1 MRHVKNL
8 EWKESRLELSPS
20 TFLAE
25 NWIILACRHL
35 WKWKRLPAALSS
47 HSRPAQRIWLIANA
61 NVQGFG
67 SALSWELVSR
77 PRRILWWLCQAR
89 ETSLYI
95 PSYTAEGDRLCSHCG
110 NINCNMLKPL
120 QLHMLHHLQLSLLAV
135 AYAKSTRIVLA
146 FDSEICDQS
155 QAEFLRF
162 CPIKCDPAR
171 HVTSNLMGRGSWQPV
186 CLSRSVSA
194 CLRPLQMQAAWLSSL
209 AKLGGRVSCPCC
221 ACAFSSLTGAG
232 KVMLAGF
239 RKGNAGRLIHTHS
252 SPYFSKRLRHSCLC
266 RFGSRLHSCQFP
278 NEYLDC
284 WLQRCLLAE

>member
-1 MRHVKNL
+1 MVTV
-8 EWKESRLELSPS
+8 PS
-20 TFLAE
+20 TC
-25 NWIILACRHL
+25 NIL
-35 WKWKRLPAALSS
+35 
-47 HSRPAQRIWLIANA
+47 
-61 NVQGFG
+61 
-67 SALSWELVSR
+67 
-77 PRRILWWLCQAR
+77 
-89 ETSLYI
+89 I
-95 PSYTAEGDRLCSHCG
+95 PSYTAEGDRLCSLCG

-162 CPIKCDPAR
+162 CPIKCNPAR
-171 HVTSNLMGRGSWQPV
+171 HVTSNLMGGGSWQPV
-186 CLSRSVSA
+186 CLSCSVSA
-194 CLRPLQMQAAWLSSL
+194 CLRPLQMQSAWLSSL

-252 SPYFSKRLRHSCLC
+252 SPYFSKRLRNSCLC
-266 RFGSRLHSCQFP
+266 RFGSRLHSCFLSVS
-278 NEYLDC
+278 E
-284 WLQRCLLAE
+284 

>member
-1 MRHVKNL
+1 MFRDLVLLYL
-8 EWKESRLELSPS
+8 ESSSVAQGESCGDCAKHMKHP
-20 TFLAE
+20 
-25 NWIILACRHL
+25 
-35 WKWKRLPAALSS
+35 
-47 HSRPAQRIWLIANA
+47 
-61 NVQGFG
+61 
-67 SALSWELVSR
+67 
-77 PRRILWWLCQAR
+77 
-89 ETSLYI
+89 YI
-95 PSYTAEGDRLCSHCG
+95 YHHYTAEGDRLCSHCG

-284 WLQRCLLAE
+284 

>member
-1 MRHVKNL
+1 
-8 EWKESRLELSPS
+8 
-20 TFLAE
+20 
-25 NWIILACRHL
+25 
-35 WKWKRLPAALSS
+35 
-47 HSRPAQRIWLIANA
+47 
-61 NVQGFG
+61 
-67 SALSWELVSR
+67 
-77 PRRILWWLCQAR
+77 
-89 ETSLYI
+89 
-95 PSYTAEGDRLCSHCG
+95 
-110 NINCNMLKPL
+110 MLKPL

-284 WLQRCLLAE
+284 